1 MVEDNDEPAVGD
13 REETNVDVDA
23 KLKAASRALIAEME
37 ALIERAKMIQLEHN
51 AIIAE
56 RRKNKRFDKK

>member
-1 MVEDNDEPAVGD
+1 MVEENDEPAVGD

>member
-37 ALIERAKMIQLEHN
+37 VLIERAKMIQLEHN

>member
-1 MVEDNDEPAVGD
+1 MCEEKDDPAVGD
-13 REETNVDVDA
+13 REETNTDVDA

-37 ALIERAKMIQLEHN
+37 ALIERAKILQLEHK

-56 RRKNKRFDKK
+56 RRKSKRLGNK

>member
-1 MVEDNDEPAVGD
+1 MVEENDEPAVGD

-37 ALIERAKMIQLEHN
+37 VLIERAKMIQLEHN

-56 RRKNKRFDKK
+56 RRKNKRFHKK